1 MQVGNMDVHLSVFGD
16 PTSCISHLAS
26 HSSCWFWG
34 LSLQHCLCGSDVHLD
49 KSPCLLQNTVLL
61 GTVFKSNWDAGS
73 CFGVSDLGVQFLT
86 NA

>member
-1 MQVGNMDVHLSVFGD
+1 MCICLFLETPPPVFPIWPPIPAAGFGD
-16 PTSCISHLAS
+16 LAS
-26 HSSCWFWG
+26 NIASVEVMF
-34 LSLQHCLCGSDVHLD
+34 HLD

-73 CFGVSDLGVQFLT
+73 CFSVSDLGVQFLT